1 MDLGRALKVYRLM
14 AGIRQ
19 KELARRLDT
28 SSSYLSL
35 VESGKR
41 TPSLGFL
48 SRAAQEVNV
57 PVELLL
63 VEAAQQRGALSQ
75 TQMEFIER
83 AKEFLRL
90 AARIEQDG
98 TSKKAAP
105 EATG

>member
-1 MDLGRALKVYRLM
+1 MDLGRALKIYRVM
-14 AGIRQ
+14 AGIKQ

-41 TPSLGFL
+41 TPSLHFL

-63 VEAAQQRGALSQ
+63 VEAAQQRGGLSQ

-98 TSKKAAP
+98 TGKKAAP
-105 EATG
+105 EAAG